1 MQDRT
6 EIYTN
11 NKGFN
16 RIGETKMNMKYMT
29 YAAAVEAIASGF
41 FDENNKYMPGIG
53 KGNTVRVYCQFI
65 TDNEEAK
72 ELNLDE
78 MGAFEYVDAA
88 MKLVGDEFAD
98 ALKDDDYFSFG
109 RAVKDAEKIVE
120 HRKAKIAHE
129 NKFEEALEA
138 IIKKVNEIDK
148 NVNPE
153 DIKKVLDALK
163 EQKPLNEKT
172 IVEEYWQQKLDV
184 VGEDRA

>member
-1 MQDRT
+1 
-6 EIYTN
+6 
-11 NKGFN
+11 
-16 RIGETKMNMKYMT
+16 MNMKYMI

-41 FDENNKYMPGIG
+41 FDENNKYMPEIG
-53 KGNTVRVYCQFI
+53 KGNTVKVYCQFI

-72 ELNLDE
+72 GLNLDE

-88 MKLVGDEFAD
+88 MKLVGDEFAN

-109 RAVKDAEKIVE
+109 CAVKDAEKIVE

-163 EQKPLNEKT
+163 EQKPLDEKT
-172 IVEEYWQQKLDV
+172 IVNEYWQQKLDV
-184 VGEDRA
+184 NAGEDRA